1 MRFQQEY
8 LGRHRSSFFQ
18 FHDEV
23 LQNLCSIAQLPY
35 TSQIHG
41 IGHVGPVSGI

>member
-1 MRFQQEY
+1 MRFQPEY
-8 LGRHRSSFFQ
+8 LARHTWSFFQ

-23 LQNLCSIAQLPY
+23 LQNPCSIAQLPC

-41 IGHVGPVSGI
+41 IGHVGLVHVL